1 MKSFTVLFLILAV
14 LSVVSTTV
22 NAAGDN
28 YERQGRISTKERF
41 EERQLMRNERLKEMQ
56 TKKKEILDAHK
67 SGRNLLERRDLEK
80 VQKQVEMI
88 QKKIDRAAGMD
99 ERDKRMM
106 MEREMQ
112 KQKIRDERMSK
123 DRYARR

>member
-56 TKKKEILDAHK
+56 AKKEAILDAHK
-67 SGRNLLERRDLEK
+67 SGRNLLERQDLEK

>member
-1 MKSFTVLFLILAV
+1 

-56 TKKKEILDAHK
+56 AKKEAILDAHK
-67 SGRNLLERRDLEK
+67 SGRNLLERQDLEK